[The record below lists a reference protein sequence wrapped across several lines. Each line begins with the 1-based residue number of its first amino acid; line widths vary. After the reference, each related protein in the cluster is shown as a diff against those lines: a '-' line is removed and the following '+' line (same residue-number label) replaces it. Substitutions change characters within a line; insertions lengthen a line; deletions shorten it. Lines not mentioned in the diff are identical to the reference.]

1 MEKPVMPNP
10 ETMTEAE
17 FDKWLE
23 DEYIWEAEQIE
34 KTLFPNGIP
43 EDTSTPEE
51 KEAAWQRF
59 VAIAKEKGIWRED

>member
-34 KTLFPNGIP
+34 KTLFPDGIP

-51 KEAAWQRF
+51 KEAAWQKF
-59 VAIAKEKGIWRED
+59 VALAKERGIWRED

>member
-17 FDKWLE
+17 FDKWLK

-34 KTLFPNGIP
+34 KTLFPNGMP
-43 EDTSTPEE
+43 EDIRTPEE
-51 KEAAWQRF
+51 KKADWQNF
-59 VAIAKEKGIWRED
+59 VALAKERGIWREN

>member
-23 DEYIWEAEQIE
+23 DEYIWEAEQLERFSILTV
-34 KTLFPNGIP
+34 KPNKAGV
-43 EDTSTPEE
+43 
-51 KEAAWQRF
+51 F
-59 VAIAKEKGIWRED
+59 

>member
-34 KTLFPNGIP
+34 KTLFPDGIP

-51 KEAAWQRF
+51 F

>member
-10 ETMTEAE
+10 ETMTDAE

-43 EDTSTPEE
+43 EDTSTPEGI
-51 KEAAWQRF
+51 
-59 VAIAKEKGIWRED
+59 VAGVWDWRVIISIT